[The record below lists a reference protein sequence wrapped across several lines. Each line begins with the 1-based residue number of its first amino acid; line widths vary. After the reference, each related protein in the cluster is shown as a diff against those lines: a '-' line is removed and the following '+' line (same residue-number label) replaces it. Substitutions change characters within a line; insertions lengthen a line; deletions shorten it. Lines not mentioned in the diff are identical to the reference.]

1 MFSKVKVASAA
12 AILTLSVGAQANVID
27 LFDEPALQ
35 EVHTIGKTAGLGLPS
50 SHYNQVG
57 DYGSIIGGYRSL
69 EINETS
75 DVSGSPL
82 SITGSAS
89 ISAGGGELSF
99 ASGSGVTAIGTLQWD
114 GDDGRELTKT
124 GMGSQDLVDQVG
136 CPTGGCD
143 RFIFDVLS
151 NDLGFNFTI
160 GIYTD
165 EDNWTEFDLVSVIGI
180 HTSEIFFDFF
190 ENATGC
196 GQVAPALPAGVL
208 AQRCGGVGGNQVAD
222 VENVGAIQLV
232 FNLNPGTV
240 DLDFRIGAV
249 TKTGIPE
256 PSMVALLGLG
266 LASSGLV
273 SIRRRRKEKALL
285 AA

>member
-1 MFSKVKVASAA
+1 MFSKVKIASAA
-12 AILTLSVGAQANVID
+12 ALLTLSVGAQANVVD
-27 LFDEPALQ
+27 LFTDPAAGQ
-35 EVHTIGKTAGLGLPS
+35 SVSTAGLA
-50 SHYNQVG
+50 VG
-57 DYGSIIGGYRSL
+57 ASVFNEVGSFGSIIGGYRSL
-69 EINETS
+69 EIVETADS
-75 DVSGSPL
+75 SALPL
-82 SITGSAS
+82 NALNSAS
-89 ISAGGGELSF
+89 MLAGGGQLAF
-99 ASGSGVTAIGTLQWD
+99 ASAPAVTAQGIVQWD
-114 GDDGRELTKT
+114 GGDNSSTLDMD
-124 GMGSQDLVDQVG
+124 GMGSQDLVNQVG
-136 CPTGGCD
+136 CPAGGCD

-165 EDNWTEFDLVSVIGI
+165 DDNWTEFDLVSVTGT
-180 HTSEIFFDFF
+180 HVSEIFFSFF
-190 ENATGC
+190 ENAAGC
-196 GQVAPALPAGVL
+196 GLVAPALPVGVL
-208 AQRCGGVGGNQVAD
+208 AQRCGGIGGNQVAD
-222 VENVGAIQLV
+222 VENVGAIQLI
-232 FNLNPGTV
+232 FNLAPGTV